1 MGDSFQTEHGCVINA
16 HLVYF
21 LVCKQ
26 RHEHVSS
33 EFEQREKFHR
43 KSIVSFKYRMQ

>member
-1 MGDSFQTEHGCVINA
+1 MDDSFKTEHGYVTNA

-33 EFEQREKFHR
+33 EFG
-43 KSIVSFKYRMQ
+43 

>member
-1 MGDSFQTEHGCVINA
+1 MDDSFKTECGYVTNA

-26 RHEHVSS
+26 RYEHVLN